1 MGAENVSLGTC
12 NETSSDDVSIAKNAP
27 SGKAGAFFLAVRA
40 TSTTGLLVHAGAK
53 GGGREGEG
61 GGVTEPSAMR
71 AAALRRLPA
80 VHGPSLEE
88 VICLRPYPV

>member
-1 MGAENVSLGTC
+1 M
-12 NETSSDDVSIAKNAP
+12 
-27 SGKAGAFFLAVRA
+27 
-40 TSTTGLLVHAGAK
+40 HAGAK